1 MLIRELHI
9 QNFRRFED
17 LKVSFEEDL
26 TVLVARNGQGK
37 TTILDAITVLLGP
50 FVGAF
55 DLGRSSRFYPRD
67 ARRNLD
73 HNTLEPQENWPIR
86 VEGIVLFPEVEN
98 TLIRSDCLGRSIA
111 RELPGPKSH
120 TTVREVAALTKYGKW
135 LQSNVHHLQSDIL
148 PIVAYYG
155 TGRLWKAHKNLERKR
170 LLSENRSLG
179 YEDCLSPASNFVQVQ
194 QWMAKATMLK
204 IQEAERLE
212 PPRALIMATRLSAIQ
227 TAVDSVLEE
236 EGWSQFAYSFDFE
249 ELTMLHNEHGRLPV
263 SQMSDGVRGVVS
275 LVADL
280 AFRCV
285 RLNSFFGP
293 MAVEKTNGIV
303 LIDEVDQHL
312 HPGWQQRILQAIRR
326 AFPKIQFIV
335 TTHSPEV
342 LTTVDSR
349 QIRIL
354 QDGKCY
360 GAPAGTLGAE
370 SSRLLQTVL
379 GLKSLRPPVN
389 AVAELNEYLELVY
402 TGRWKDPRAIA
413 LRQKLDQ
420 LYQGEEPALVEAD
433 LQIENQEWEA
443 KAAP

>member
-37 TTILDAITVLLGP
+37 SSVLEAITILLGT

-55 DLGRSSRFYPRD
+55 DLGRAKSLSARD
-67 ARRNLD
+67 ARRS
-73 HNTLEPQENWPIR
+73 LEPGTKEPRQDWPVR
-86 VEGIVLFPEVEN
+86 VGGILNYPSPFILESQIP
-98 TLIRSDCLGRSIA
+98 TDHRLA
-111 RELPGPKSH
+111 RILSGPKSRP
-120 TTVREVAALTKYGKW
+120 TRMEVESLTLYGRY
-135 LQSNVHHLQSDIL
+135 LQSTIHRADEIEL

-155 TGRLWKAHKNLERKR
+155 TGRLWKAHKNIQRKQV
-170 LLSENRSLG
+170 LTQNRSLG
-179 YEDCLSPASNFVQVQ
+179 YEDCLSPASNYVQVQ
-194 QWMAKATMLK
+194 QWMDRASRARSQELERQEGEHWGPRLK
-204 IQEAERLE
+204 GIQK
-212 PPRALIMATRLSAIQ
+212 
-227 TAVDSVLEE
+227 AVDSVLEE
-236 EGWSQFAYSFDFE
+236 EGWSQFAYSYDFE
-249 ELTMLHNEHGRLPV
+249 ELSMVHPDHGRLAV

-280 AFRCV
+280 AFRCM
-285 RLNSFFGP
+285 RLNSPLGEE
-293 MAVEKTNGIV
+293 AIQKTKGIV

-354 QDGKCY
+354 KDGKCY
-360 GAPAGTLGAE
+360 GAPAGTLGAK

-413 LRQKLDQ
+413 LRQKLDA

-433 LQIENQEWEA
+433 LQIENLEWEA
-443 KAAP
+443 AAAP

>member
-17 LKVSFEEDL
+17 LKVSFEKDL
-26 TVLVARNGQGK
+26 TVLVARNGHGK
-37 TTILDAITVLLGP
+37 TSILDCITVLLGP

-67 ARRNLD
+67 ARRHLD
-73 HNTLEPQENWPIR
+73 PSTLEPREDWPVR
-86 VEGIVLFPEVEN
+86 VEGIVAFPEIED
-98 TLIRSDCLGRSIA
+98 TLIKNSLHDRRIA

-120 TTVREVAALTKYGKW
+120 TTIREVADLTKYGKW
-135 LQSNVHHLQSDIL
+135 LQENVHRLQSNVL
-148 PIVAYYG
+148 PVVAYYG
-155 TGRLWKAHKNLERKR
+155 TGRLWKAHKNLERKK

-212 PPRALIMATRLSAIQ
+212 PPRALIMATRLIAIQ

-236 EGWSQFAYSFDFE
+236 EGWSQFGYGFDFE
-249 ELTMLHNEHGRLPV
+249 ELTMFHPDHGRLPV

-280 AFRCV
+280 AFRCM
-285 RLNSFFGP
+285 RLNSFFGHI
-293 MAVEKTNGIV
+293 ALEKTNGIV

-342 LTTVDSR
+342 LSTVDSQ

-354 QDGKCY
+354 QDGKCFAAPP
-360 GAPAGTLGAE
+360 GALGAE
-370 SSRLLQTVL
+370 SQRLLQDVL
-379 GLKSLRPPVN
+379 GLKDARPPIP
-389 AVAELNEYLELVY
+389 AVDELKEYLALVDQEQWDSNRAKELR
-402 TGRWKDPRAIA
+402 TI
-413 LRQKLDQ
+413 LDTR
-420 LYQGEEPALVEAD
+420 YQGYEPSLLEAD
-433 LQIENQEWEA
+433 LHIENRMWEREM
-443 KAAP
+443 P